1 MSRTCIVTGASGSM
15 GAEAV
20 RSLVSAGDRV
30 IMACRNAV
38 KADAVRKEII
48 KGNPSSEIEIAELD
62 LSSLVSVRR
71 FAESLSG
78 EKVDALFNN
87 AGVINRDYKLTE
99 DGYENTLSTNYLGPC
114 LLTRLLLPSM
124 PSGSHIVNMV
134 SLTCRFGSVD
144 RTFFSRGEERFSQLG
159 TYSDT
164 KLAFL
169 LFSVALGSRVS
180 DIYVNVADPG
190 IVNSNMIA
198 MGRWFDFLADLFFR
212 PLCKKPADGVAPA
225 LKALET
231 DTFLHCYKGKGHR
244 PIAARYFSHPSLEW
258 LWEETERIIGR
269 WSLIPPV

>member
-48 KGNPSSEIEIAELD
+48 KEKPSSEIEIAELD
-62 LSSLVSVRR
+62 LSSLVSVQR
-71 FAESLSG
+71 FAQSLSG

-87 AGVINRDYKLTE
+87 AGVLNRDYKLTE

-114 LLTRLLLPSM
+114 LLTRLLLPTM

-134 SLTCRFGSVD
+134 SLSCRIGNVD
-144 RTFFSRGEERFSQLG
+144 STFFSRGEERFSQIG
-159 TYSDT
+159 TYADT

-169 LFSVALGSRVS
+169 LFSIALGSRVS

-190 IVNSNMIA
+190 IVDTKMIA
-198 MGRWFDFLADLFFR
+198 MDRWFDSLTDLLFR
-212 PLCKKPADGVAPA
+212 PFCKKPADGVAPA
-225 LKALET
+225 LKALEA
-231 DTFLHCYKGKGHR
+231 DTVLHCYKGKGHK
-244 PIAARYFSHPSLEW
+244 PISGRYFSHPSLEW